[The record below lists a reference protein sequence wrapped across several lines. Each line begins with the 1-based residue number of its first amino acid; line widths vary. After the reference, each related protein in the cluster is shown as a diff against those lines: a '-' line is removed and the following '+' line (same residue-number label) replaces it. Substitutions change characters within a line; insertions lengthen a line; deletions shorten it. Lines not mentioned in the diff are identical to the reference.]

1 MKKRLAMLLATACF
15 MGSLFVMEIGRCETR
30 EIHGADSSFR
40 VDFLGIVW
48 GMLRGDQGAPVQ
60 VIIRVRVLGDSPAPY
75 AAYAVQAVEPLS
87 GATDWVARR
96 RPLESVND
104 VVSPREVFKEM
115 TGRRLLFYRQA
126 AGASEPAPD
135 LVIYYM
141 GVPDT
146 TPEFADAGQMEKYF
160 ELAFNR
166 LAQR

>member
-1 MKKRLAMLLATACF
+1 MKKRLALVLTACLVS
-15 MGSLFVMEIGRCETR
+15 SLSVMEIGRCDTR

-40 VDFLGIVW
+40 VDSLGIVW
-48 GMLRGDQGAPVQ
+48 GVLRSVQGAPVQ
-60 VIIRVRVLGDSPAPY
+60 VIIRVRVLGDVPTPY
-75 AAYAVQAVEPLS
+75 ASYAVQAVQPLS

-104 VVSPREVFKEM
+104 VVCPREGFKDM
-115 TGRRLLFYRQA
+115 TGRRLLFFRQA
-126 AGASEPAPD
+126 AGAPDQAPD

-146 TPEFADAGQMEKYF
+146 TPEFADVGQMENYL

-166 LAQR
+166 LTKR

>member
-15 MGSLFVMEIGRCETR
+15 MGSLSMMEIGRCDTR

-40 VDFLGIVW
+40 VDSLGIVW
-48 GMLRGDQGAPVQ
+48 GVLRSVQGAPAQ

-75 AAYAVQAVEPLS
+75 TAYAVQAVQPLS
-87 GATDWVARR
+87 GAIDWVVQR
-96 RPLESVND
+96 RPFAAAND
-104 VVSPREVFKEM
+104 VVSTREVFKDM

-126 AGASEPAPD
+126 AVAPD

-146 TPEFADAGQMEKYF
+146 TPEFDDAGQMEKYF
-160 ELAFNR
+160 KLAFDR